1 MVKRRFVFS
10 FFFFFLHI
18 VFIFGERKILELIV
32 SFPDD
37 IEVSSGQLKR
47 FNKSVI
53 DPKCLLKVDATSFC
67 FDDNLSFSS
76 NIFSCILLFLFEK
89 FGLHAFQNGF
99 ELQSTLS
106 FSKYWNLTYLF
117 RYATKFHGLLNM
129 TMSLGFFD
137 LFALFLR
144 RDLVII
150 CLRSLLLKWGF
161 RFPRKIFVFLGATIS
176 IICFL

>member
-1 MVKRRFVFS
+1 MVKQKIAFNFDFFVCS
-10 FFFFFLHI
+10 FIWRKTNFLI
-18 VFIFGERKILELIV
+18 MELIV

-37 IEVSSGQLKR
+37 SEVSSGQLKR

-53 DPKCLLKVDATSFC
+53 DPKCLLKVEATSFY
-67 FDDNLSFSS
+67 FDKNSSFSS

-89 FGLHAFQNGF
+89 YGLHAFQNGL

-150 CLRSLLLKWGF
+150 CLRRCLLKWGF
-161 RFPRKIFVFLGATIS
+161 
-176 IICFL
+176 

>member
-10 FFFFFLHI
+10 FFFFLHI
-18 VFIFGERKILELIV
+18 IFIFGERQILELIV

-37 IEVSSGQLKR
+37 IEVSLGQLKR

-89 FGLHAFQNGF
+89 YGLHAFQNGF

-106 FSKYWNLTYLF
+106 FSKYWEHLF
-117 RYATKFHGLLNM
+117 IQICHQVSW
-129 TMSLGFFD
+129 SLKLDDVTRIFWSICLVFETWSGHYC
-137 LFALFLR
+137 LR
-144 RDLVII
+144 R
-150 CLRSLLLKWGF
+150 LLLKWDF
-161 RFPRKIFVFLGATIS
+161 RFPRKIFVFLGATLS
-176 IICFL
+176 MICFL

>member
-1 MVKRRFVFS
+1 M
-10 FFFFFLHI
+10 
-18 VFIFGERKILELIV
+18 

-89 FGLHAFQNGF
+89 YGLHAFQNGL

-106 FSKYWNLTYLF
+106 FSQSTGIWLIYSDVPPN
-117 RYATKFHGLLNM
+117 
-129 TMSLGFFD
+129 
-137 LFALFLR
+137 LFLME
-144 RDLVII
+144 LII
-150 CLRSLLLKWGF
+150 RCGKDNFIKMGM
-161 RFPRKIFVFLGATIS
+161 P
-176 IICFL
+176 